1 MTRKQKR
8 NKKRVRCQKTFCR
21 PGNIVMKV
29 ATRMADQVDC
39 SPEEKSGQL
48 EQIFKTEEFQKKFPG
63 FRGKDIAFVAK
74 QLIK

>member
-8 NKKRVRCQKTFCR
+8 EKKRKRCQKTFCR

-29 ATRMADQVDC
+29 ATRLADQVDG
-39 SPEEKSGQL
+39 SPEEKAGQL
-48 EQIFKTEEFQKKFPG
+48 EQIFKTEEFQQKFPG
-63 FRGKDIAFVAK
+63 FRGKDIALVAG